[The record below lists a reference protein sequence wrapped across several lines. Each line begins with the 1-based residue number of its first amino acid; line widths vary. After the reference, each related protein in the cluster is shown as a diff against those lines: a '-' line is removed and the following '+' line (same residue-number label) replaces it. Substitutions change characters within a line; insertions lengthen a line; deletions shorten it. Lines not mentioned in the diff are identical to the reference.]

1 MPTLRER
8 RPVRRP
14 TYFVVEEKLRK
25 RWTLVEKKKALT
37 GLRRYGNRNIEA
49 ICAKYL
55 PHKTV
60 HEINSFFTQMKNRA
74 RLRPH
79 IPKVKV
85 PIELWT
91 DMAEQ
96 LTSGVEDYSTTLGN
110 VMQKIGTYECH
121 DDKINREDPDWFL
134 IYSYFTALLKADE
147 LPQLGQI
154 EAGVVLDLLDSM
166 SRHLTDLEVSSQR
179 RLAEMKYKLLSTRVD
194 PNDKKRI
201 HELSSQALDS
211 DLLQTNGSSTAA
223 VNTSSGGSQ
232 PATSSTVLT
241 PSTSSHTA
249 DGGDSGSP
257 GTEAGNDG
265 ERPETYLV
273 KPLLA
278 PLYSINPLC
287 IPVKYLGLRQQ
298 TLPDRN

>member
-1 MPTLRER
+1 MQCVL
-8 RPVRRP
+8 
-14 TYFVVEEKLRK
+14 
-25 RWTLVEKKKALT
+25 LVFA
-37 GLRRYGNRNIEA
+37 
-49 ICAKYL
+49 
-55 PHKTV
+55 V
-60 HEINSFFTQMKNRA
+60 
-74 RLRPH
+74 RPH
-79 IPKVKV
+79 VPKVKV

-91 DMAEQ
+91 EMAEQ

-121 DDKINREDPDWFL
+121 DEKINREDPDWFL
-134 IYSYFTALLKADE
+134 IYNYLTALLKADE

-154 EAGVVLDLLDSM
+154 EAGVVLDLLDSL
-166 SRHLTDLEVSSQR
+166 SRHLTQLEVSSQR
-179 RLAEMKYKLLSTRVD
+179 RLAEIKYKLLSTTVD
-194 PNDKKRI
+194 PNDKKQI
-201 HELSSQALDS
+201 YNLSFQALDS
-211 DLLQTNGSSTAA
+211 DLLLTNGNSSAA
-223 VNTSSGGSQ
+223 VNTSQ
-232 PATSSTVLT
+232 PATSTNVPT

-249 DGGDSGSP
+249 DGDDTSSP

-298 TLPDRN
+298 TASDRN